1 MSEHRTRLTTR
12 RNALGFAL
20 VEALV
25 ALLIVSLGALALVQM
40 HWHLER
46 SSAEA
51 RSRAQAAL
59 WAQAQTETL
68 HAAASPDALPTAGD
82 DMPAP
87 GLSRRWAAEPLGLA
101 HITSVTLAWA
111 DRSGEPHEQRLRAL
125 TLPSDDAQLA
135 LLVSPL
141 HPEHTRLGAEGRAL
155 GVPPGA
161 VSFDARWAR
170 LPLPAGDRTAWWVFD
185 VHSGDAAWRCDD
197 APATAQDLRR
207 CTAVAARS
215 VSGTLQWD
223 ASMRVGGATLVV
235 GSDAWPCH
243 WRVHAAGRAAAD
255 YVCLAPVQDHDGSPR
270 TPPVWSGRLTAA
282 VSTPDGTLPRWCRYA
297 HNAAS
302 RVGHD
307 AQYDDVA
314 QPLFHQNYVLSLG
327 DCPLG
332 TLAPP

>member
-1 MSEHRTRLTTR
+1 MSEHRTPLMAR
-12 RNALGFAL
+12 RHAAGFAL

-25 ALLIVSLGALALVQM
+25 ALLIVSLGALALLQM

-68 HAAASPDALPTAGD
+68 QAAATPGALPAAGGD
-82 DMPAP
+82 APAP
-87 GLSRRWAAEPLGLA
+87 GMTRQWAAGPLGWA
-101 HITSVTLAWA
+101 HVTSVSLAWT
-111 DRSGEPHEQRLRAL
+111 DRSGQAHEQALRAL
-125 TLPSDDAQLA
+125 ATPSDDAHLA

-141 HPEHTRLGAEGRAL
+141 HPEHVRLGAEGRSL

-161 VSFDARWAR
+161 ATFAARWAR
-170 LPLPAGDRTAWWVFD
+170 MALPAGDRTAWWVFD
-185 VHSGDAAWRCDD
+185 VRSGDAAWRCDD
-197 APATAQDLRR
+197 APSTARDLQG

-215 VSGTLQWD
+215 VSGTLHWD
-223 ASMRVGGATLVV
+223 SSMQVRGARLVV
-235 GSDAWPCH
+235 GSDAWPCR
-243 WRVHAAGRAAAD
+243 WQVHAAGRPAAD
-255 YVCLAPVQDHDGSPR
+255 YLCLAPVRDHDGSPR
-270 TPPVWSGRLTAA
+270 TPPVWSGSLSAD
-282 VSTPDGTLPRWCRYA
+282 VSTADGSLPRWCRYA

-302 RVGHD
+302 RVGYD

-327 DCPLG
+327 DCPAG